1 MKVLNVLKGRGS
13 RLAAVGVMI
22 CLSGA
27 LVSCQTSPAVPY
39 VPPSPGPATL
49 HGVPV
54 RDIVSDLDPALKGIV
69 ERVGEPLR
77 VAVIRYTTPSGLSR
91 TFGRYLSLKVGEG
104 LSRVPGVTL
113 IDPGQ
118 VYEALHRM
126 GIEQGLLD
134 TRTLLEVGEKVGA
147 QVLVVGT
154 YTDLGQTI
162 DVQSRILSLP
172 GGKQEGVFSRTLP
185 KTPAVLSLIKVGP

>member
-1 MKVLNVLKGRGS
+1 MKISDVVKGRGS
-13 RLAAVGVMI
+13 RIAVVGVMI
-22 CLSGA
+22 CLGGA
-27 LVSCQTSPAVPY
+27 LASCQTSPAVPY

-54 RDIVSDLDPALKGIV
+54 KEIVSDLHPALQGIV
-69 ERVGEPLR
+69 GRRGEPLR

-104 LSRVPGVTL
+104 LSGIPGVTL

-162 DVQSRILSLP
+162 DVESRILTLP
-172 GGKQEGVFSRTLP
+172 GGRQEGSFSRTLP

>member
-1 MKVLNVLKGRGS
+1 MRVLDVVKGQGS
-13 RLAAVGVMI
+13 RVVVVGVMI
-22 CLSGA
+22 CLGGA
-27 LVSCQTSPAVPY
+27 LASCQTSPAVPY

-54 RDIVSDLDPALKGIV
+54 KEIVSDLHPALQGIV
-69 ERVGEPLR
+69 GRRGEPLR

-104 LSRVPGVTL
+104 LSGIPGVTL

-162 DVQSRILSLP
+162 DVESRILTLP
-172 GGKQEGVFSRTLP
+172 GGRQEGSFSRTLP

>member
-1 MKVLNVLKGRGS
+1 MRFLNVLKGRGS
-13 RLAAVGVMI
+13 RIAVVGGMLCLGCALA
-22 CLSGA
+22 
-27 LVSCQTSPAVPY
+27 SCQTSPAVPY
-39 VPPSPGPATL
+39 VPPSPAPAAL
-49 HGVPV
+49 QGISVKG
-54 RDIVSDLDPALKGIV
+54 ILSDLDPALQGIV
-69 ERVGEPLR
+69 GRVGEPLR

-104 LSRVPGVTL
+104 LSRTPGVAL

-134 TRTLLEVGEKVGA
+134 TRTLLQVGEKVGA

-162 DVQSRILSLP
+162 DVESRILTLP

>member
-1 MKVLNVLKGRGS
+1 MRVLDVVKGQGS
-13 RLAAVGVMI
+13 RVVVVGVMI
-22 CLSGA
+22 CLGGA
-27 LVSCQTSPAVPY
+27 LASCQTSPAVPY

-54 RDIVSDLDPALKGIV
+54 KEIVSDLHPALQGIV
-69 ERVGEPLR
+69 GRRGEPLR

-104 LSRVPGVTL
+104 LSGIPGVTL

-162 DVQSRILSLP
+162 DVESRILTLP
-172 GGKQEGVFSRTLP
+172 GGRQEGIFSRTLP

>member
-1 MKVLNVLKGRGS
+1 MNLYKTVLGGRLRPLPVAALLALGS
-13 RLAAVGVMI
+13 L
-22 CLSGA
+22 LS
-27 LVSCQTSPAVPY
+27 SCQTSPSVPY
-39 VPPSPGPATL
+39 VPPSPGPAAL
-49 HGVPV
+49 QGVPV
-54 RDIVSDLDPALKGIV
+54 RAIVADLDSALSRLE
-69 ERVGEPLR
+69 ERRGSPLR

-104 LSRVPGVTL
+104 LSRTPGLAL

-134 TRTLLEVGEKVGA
+134 TRTLLDVGEKVGA

-162 DVQSRILSLP
+162 DVESRVLTIP
-172 GGKQEGVFSRTLP
+172 GGKQRGIFSRTIP

>member
-1 MKVLNVLKGRGS
+1 MRVLDVVKGQGS
-13 RLAAVGVMI
+13 RVVVVGVMI
-22 CLSGA
+22 CLGGA
-27 LVSCQTSPAVPY
+27 LASCQTSPAVPY

-54 RDIVSDLDPALKGIV
+54 KEIVSDLHPALQGIV
-69 ERVGEPLR
+69 GRRGEPLR

-104 LSRVPGVTL
+104 LSGIPGVTL

-162 DVQSRILSLP
+162 DVESRILTLP
-172 GGKQEGVFSRTLP
+172 QGRQEGIFSRTLP

>member
-1 MKVLNVLKGRGS
+1 MDLRDTVSERRFRPLAVAALLALGS
-13 RLAAVGVMI
+13 L
-22 CLSGA
+22 LS
-27 LVSCQTSPAVPY
+27 SCQTSPAVPY

-49 HGVPV
+49 QGVPV
-54 RDIVSDLDPALKGIV
+54 RAIVADLDPALQGLASSSGK
-69 ERVGEPLR
+69 PLR

-104 LSRVPGVTL
+104 LSRTPGLAL

-134 TRTLLEVGEKVGA
+134 TRTLLDVGEKVGA

-162 DVQSRILSLP
+162 DVESRVLTIP
-172 GGKQEGVFSRTLP
+172 GGKQRGIFSRTIP